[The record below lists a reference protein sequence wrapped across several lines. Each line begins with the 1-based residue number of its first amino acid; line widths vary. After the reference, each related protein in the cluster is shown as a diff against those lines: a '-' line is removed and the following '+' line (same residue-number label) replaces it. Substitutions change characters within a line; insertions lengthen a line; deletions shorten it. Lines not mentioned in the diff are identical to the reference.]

1 MLQET
6 RRIIMLTSKIAMRM
20 GEYYKP
26 LGVLTSLPRNNR
38 SCNTTPSSTA
48 YADPLQQLQV
58 HTSHGQVGQGY
69 RTHVR
74 PSSTRKVAAALCV
87 SEADI
92 TGDGGRQ
99 YVAPTSGISVNSG

>member
-1 MLQET
+1 M
-6 RRIIMLTSKIAMRM
+6 
-20 GEYYKP
+20 
-26 LGVLTSLPRNNR
+26 
-38 SCNTTPSSTA
+38 TPSSTA